1 MKVSNETRVG
11 ALAAIAI
18 TVLILGFNF
27 LKGRNLMAR
36 KDTIYAVF
44 SRTDGLS
51 TSDAIRINGLQVGN
65 VTTMD
70 ESDEDVTAVVVGFH
84 LTRDVNIPE
93 DSYAVI
99 NANPLGS
106 TSVTIVRGSSKKL
119 IGNGD
124 TIRTVTATGMLD
136 DLKGAVAPVMTN
148 VNGTL
153 KSIDSLV
160 EQVGGTLD
168 PAAKAHLQSML
179 ADLSETSRSLKTL
192 MDTRNG
198 DLAATLRNASSISG
212 NLRKNNDTIGRI
224 LSNLNAL
231 SSKLASMDLER
242 TLSKVQSAVDNL
254 NIALEQVNK
263 GSGTA
268 GLLLHDPK
276 LYRNLDA
283 TANSLNILLQDLRM
297 HPKRYISFSVFG
309 RKEKEQPLMA
319 PLPDSTGKVPLP

>member
-70 ESDEDVTAVVVGFH
+70 ESDEDVTGVVVGFH

-106 TSVTIVRGSSKKL
+106 TSVTIVRGSSAKL

-179 ADLSETSRSLKTL
+179 ADLSDASRSLKTL

-231 SSKLASMDLER
+231 SSKLASMDLEK
-242 TLSKVQSAVDNL
+242 TLAKVQSAVDNL

-297 HPKRYISFSVFG
+297 HPKRYINVSVFG

-319 PLPDSTGKVPLP
+319 PLPDSAGKAPLP